1 MDAYVYRFK
10 GLSGSSDEGPDDNR
24 RATLDTLRG
33 RGDPVMESQTIV
45 DHSELDSDGFFAS
58 NSANESQSADNVRA
72 EIKSLRLRSEARN
85 LQARELREGDEGQR
99 KYMLELES
107 RELLKQATRL
117 SNQLDDMAA
126 AAPTCEKQSK

>member
-10 GLSGSSDEGPDDNR
+10 GLSGSGDEGPDDNR

-72 EIKSLRLRSEARN
+72 EIKSLRLRSKARD
-85 LQARELREGDEGQR
+85 LEARELREGDEGQR

-107 RELLKQATRL
+107 RELVKQAKLL
-117 SNQLDDMAA
+117 SSQLDEMAA
-126 AAPTCEKQSK
+126 TAPTCERQSK